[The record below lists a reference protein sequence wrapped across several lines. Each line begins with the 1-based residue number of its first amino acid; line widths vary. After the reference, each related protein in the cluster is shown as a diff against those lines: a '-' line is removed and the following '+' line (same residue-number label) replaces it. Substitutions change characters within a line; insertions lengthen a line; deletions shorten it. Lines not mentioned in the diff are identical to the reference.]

1 MQPTAGLFNSW
12 NVVHKEEEIKPEH
25 AIGFHTRRTICFK
38 YLLLGLSKGNA
49 RCINSASF
57 FFFRVQSQTQ
67 VKYCAC
73 VKFKRMRRM
82 NPRAWATATFVDN
95 SSHDVSE
102 RNSMTITLSIHT
114 NHTPFTVDPPSF
126 WERVGP
132 PTLREINLRATFTS
146 EPSIEKYQARPAH
159 VNTTVYLDVIENPVE
174 YQKLRWNVSEE
185 RTGNWR
191 NLFMCVFV

>member
-38 YLLLGLSKGNA
+38 YLLLGLSEGNA
-49 RCINSASF
+49 RCINSALLF
-57 FFFRVQSQTQ
+57 FFFSRSVTNAGQ
-67 VKYCAC
+67 VL
-73 VKFKRMRRM
+73 RMRRM
-82 NPRAWATATFVDN
+82 NPRDWATATFVDN

-185 RTGNWR
+185 RAGNWR